1 MGTRLML
8 EGRTIVV
15 TGALGVLGSAV
26 GDAAEAAGAKVA
38 RLDQAKASARRELL
52 FDGLDLTDEA
62 ATTEAMAAIAERCGG
77 IDGLVNI
84 AGGFTWRTLADAPGS
99 VWEQMFRINLL
110 TAVTATRAALGALSA
125 GGSGSIVNIGA
136 GAAAKAAAGMG
147 AYAASKAGVA
157 KLTESLAEELAS
169 AGVRVNAV
177 LPSIIDTPT
186 NRRDMPTADFST
198 WVQPQ
203 DIAKVIVFLLSDRSA
218 AITGAAIPVTVGRR
232 NG

>member
-1 MGTRLML
+1 ML
-8 EGRTIVV
+8 QGRTIVV
-15 TGALGVLGSAV
+15 TGALGVLGSTVADV
-26 GDAAEAAGAKVA
+26 AEAAGAKVA
-38 RLDQAKASARRELL
+38 RLDQASASARRELL

-62 ATTEAMAAIAERCGG
+62 ATTAAMAQVAERCGG

-84 AGGFTWRTLADAPGS
+84 AGGFIWRPLAEAPGA

-110 TAVTATRAALGALSA
+110 TTVTATRAALSALSA

-157 KLTESLAEELAS
+157 KLTESLAEELAG

-186 NRRDMPTADFST
+186 NRREMPTADFST

-203 DIAKVIVFLLSDRSA
+203 DIAQVIVFLLSDRSA
-218 AITGAAIPVTVGRR
+218 AITGAAIPVTAGRR
-232 NG
+232 GG